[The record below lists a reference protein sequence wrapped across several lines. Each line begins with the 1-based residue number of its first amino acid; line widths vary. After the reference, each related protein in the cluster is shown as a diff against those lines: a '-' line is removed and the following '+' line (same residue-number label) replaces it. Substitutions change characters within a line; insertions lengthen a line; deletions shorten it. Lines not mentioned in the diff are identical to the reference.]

1 MCEEEIVITKR
12 CAESW
17 LKRIRNLAGFLGMI
31 LPWIALVGAS
41 IVAKAKPEAIPD
53 DFWETLSISATYYL
67 TPSLTGILTTAAI
80 VLMCYKGYDWKD
92 ELVTTISGI
101 FGLMVVVFPCDC
113 SLAKGTVGFFQLPV
127 SVSDKIHCTAAV
139 LFFLLLAINSIFLF
153 TLGESN
159 TPQKRIRNIIYKVCG
174 IGMFSTLILLLLPIE
189 FSAKI
194 FVVETIALTFFGV
207 SWLVKG
213 QVFGLL
219 ADKPAC
225 CTAASP
231 TDVSADATAETSSDI
246 SSDADDNQ
254 DVGC

>member
-1 MCEEEIVITKR
+1 MCEEEIAITKK

-31 LPWIALVGAS
+31 LPWIALLGAT
-41 IVAKAKPEAIPD
+41 IVAKSKPEIIPA

-67 TPSLTGILTTAAI
+67 TPALAGVLTTSSI
-80 VLMCYKGYDWKD
+80 VLICYKGYDWKD
-92 ELVTTISGI
+92 EVVTTISGI
-101 FGLMVVVFPCDC
+101 FGLMIVIFPCEC
-113 SLAKGTVGFFQLPV
+113 SLATETTVGFFQLPV
-127 SVSDKIHCTAAV
+127 SISDKIHCIVAV

-174 IGMFSTLILLLLPIE
+174 IGMFSTLFLLFLPFN

-194 FVVETIALTFFGV
+194 FAVEAIALTFFGI

-213 QVFGLL
+213 QIFGLL
-219 ADKPAC
+219 SDKPAKQN
-225 CTAASP
+225 
-231 TDVSADATAETSSDI
+231 ESDK
-246 SSDADDNQ
+246 Q
-254 DVGC
+254 